1 MLAEDQRLTK
11 KDFFLAL
18 FAFVITLTVHLV
30 RLNYWTPLPD
40 EINYALSARHLITN
54 RTLIGNDIM
63 FFPPLFVYSA
73 ALLQKFGVELL
84 LSVRLI
90 SCIAGAL
97 ILTLLYL
104 GLRAIYSRK
113 TTLIATGITFSLFT
127 FHLYSRLGQVEILML
142 MFITLSIMGTL
153 HNKPFLAG
161 FSLGLASWTKE
172 AALGTLL
179 SLLIYFIL
187 QRQGRGRLLTRFLA
201 GVTGPFILLLVFGFI
216 SGQNLL
222 LEIMASRGYDI
233 NMLKL
238 APFANFIATGANLS
252 FNLFPRLFYK
262 WEFLAFVLLAPVTT
276 LFFLFLT
283 IKSGLKSRPFPLL
296 ITCYLLVHLTFFF
309 FFSRKFDYY
318 LLPAAMLI
326 VLVSSCELFEH
337 ENSVKLQFIGK
348 ILISALVIC
357 NIYADGFLYCNRGT
371 HQSFEVAINNI
382 PAGTAVATSHPT
394 LLDYLS
400 KRSKKSLKIMPLF
413 EPASYR
419 LNQKTLRDSTVKFV
433 ILKKFYY
440 DRLRHTYP
448 DDWDSLSYHFADK
461 EEFIDFTWSLWQTTE
476 KQMNRQSNL
485 FRSLAEFAKPI
496 GVIVLRRT
504 DRKEQ
509 DSRST
514 LFSVGSEERCLNQAI
529 DFFRFTN
536 YSYANKCR

>member
-1 MLAEDQRLTK
+1 MLAENQRLTQ
-11 KDFFLAL
+11 KDFLLAL
-18 FAFVITLTVHLV
+18 FAFIITLTVHLV

-73 ALLQKFGVELL
+73 ALLQKLGIELL

-97 ILTLLYL
+97 ILALLYL

-113 TTLIATGITFSLFT
+113 TTIITTGIAFSLFT

-142 MFITLSIMGTL
+142 MFITLSIVGIF

-161 FSLGLASWTKE
+161 FSLGLALWTKE
-172 AALGTLL
+172 VALGTLL
-179 SLLIYFIL
+179 SLLIYFVL
-187 QRQGRGRLLTRFLA
+187 QRPGRARLLTRFLA
-201 GVTGPFILLLVFGFI
+201 GVTGPFSLLLVFGFI
-216 SGQNLL
+216 SRQNLL

-238 APFANFIATGANLS
+238 APFANFIATGANLN

-262 WEFLAFVLLAPVTT
+262 WEFLAFVLLGPVTT

-283 IKSGLKSRPFPLL
+283 IRGGLKSRPFPLL

-337 ENSVKLQFIGK
+337 ESSVKLQFLGK

-357 NIYADGFLYCNRGT
+357 NIYADSFLYFNRGT

-382 PAGTAVATSHPT
+382 PAGAAVATSHPT
-394 LLDYLS
+394 LVDYLS
-400 KRSKKSLKIMPLF
+400 KRSKKGLKIMPLF
-413 EPASYR
+413 EPASYN
-419 LNQKTLRDSTVKFV
+419 LNQKILRDSTVNVV

-440 DRLRHTYP
+440 DRLRHTYQ
-448 DDWDSLSYHFADK
+448 DDWDSLSYYFADK

-476 KQMNRQSNL
+476 KQMNHQSNF
-485 FRSLAEFAKPI
+485 FRSIAEFAKPT

-504 DRKEQ
+504 NRKEQ
-509 DSRST
+509 NSRST
-514 LFSVGSEERCLNQAI
+514 LFPIVSEERCLNQTI
-529 DFFRFTN
+529 DLFRFLN